1 MNQIYPLS
9 TGLQFTLWSSLGVKL
24 ETGRCALGA
33 LVTDLQQLAGIWSQD
48 QANMIQSDTY

>member
-24 ETGRCALGA
+24 ETGRCTLGV
-33 LVTDLQQLAGIWSQD
+33 LMTDLQRLAGIWSQN